1 MSRAYA
7 PGLFANSSMPTTSVS
22 FRGLVARYVLAGVL
36 FGALFPLVAIALVV
50 AQVGLGWSLS
60 GVRLAHASNNL
71 LYIIDTA
78 PVFLGLFSGIAGI
91 HQARFVQARRL
102 REEQVLTD
110 ELTRINNRQFGQLKL
125 AEMIPLARRRKRRIG
140 MVFIDIDRFKR
151 LNDNLGHRFG
161 DQVLIALARRLKES
175 IFPDEYVARLG
186 GDEFMVIVPNLR
198 DLADIHALARR
209 FAGVCHGELLIDG
222 KTHRVST
229 SIGAAVFPDHG
240 DDMEALFRHAGVA
253 LNENRNTKKRA
264 YEVFDPV
271 LLQAVREEY
280 TLEKEL
286 EGAIERNEFSL
297 CYQAIVESQTQAIV
311 GAEALL
317 RWRNRHLGAVP
328 PDKFIPIAEK
338 SGVILA
344 IGDWVLGEAC
354 RQNQAWQAA
363 GLPAISIAVNVSP
376 MQLVHQH
383 FADNVVQ
390 ALEDSGMNPACLK
403 LEITETASMQNV
415 VEVREIFGGLR
426 QRGIRLSI
434 DDFGTGYSS
443 LSKLKSL
450 SVDDLKIDKS
460 FIADIKIDAGAGN
473 FAIVEA
479 IVAMA
484 RTLNIQVVAEGVET
498 PLQLDV
504 LRRLECDYSQGYL
517 FSKPLP
523 PDEFAQLLARGVL
536 PVDVADRT

>member
-1 MSRAYA
+1 MGESPRPHKRAKHM
-7 PGLFANSSMPTTSVS
+7 FVESN
-22 FRGLVARYVLAGVL
+22 RGIIVRHLLAGVL
-36 FGALFPLVAIALVV
+36 FGLLFPIAANVLVIVQDGLDLSV
-50 AQVGLGWSLS
+50 AGIGA
-60 GVRLAHASNNL
+60 AHARNSL
-71 LYIIDTA
+71 LYIIDSA
-78 PVFLGLFSGIAGI
+78 PFFLGLFAAVAGI
-91 HQARFVQARRL
+91 HRARFAEAQRL
-102 REEQVLTD
+102 REQQVLTD

-198 DLADIHALARR
+198 DLADIHTLARR

-344 IGDWVLGEAC
+344 IGDWVLDEAC

-383 FADNVVQ
+383 FAENVVQ

-403 LEITETASMQNV
+403 LEVTETASMQNV

-434 DDFGTGYSS
+434 DDSGTGYSS

-536 PVDVADRT
+536 PVDVADSA

>member
-1 MSRAYA
+1 MC
-7 PGLFANSSMPTTSVS
+7 SS
-22 FRGLVARYVLAGVL
+22 
-36 FGALFPLVAIALVV
+36 
-50 AQVGLGWSLS
+50 
-60 GVRLAHASNNL
+60 
-71 LYIIDTA
+71 
-78 PVFLGLFSGIAGI
+78 
-91 HQARFVQARRL
+91 
-102 REEQVLTD
+102 
-110 ELTRINNRQFGQLKL
+110 
-125 AEMIPLARRRKRRIG
+125 
-140 MVFIDIDRFKR
+140 
-151 LNDNLGHRFG
+151 
-161 DQVLIALARRLKES
+161 
-175 IFPDEYVARLG
+175 
-186 GDEFMVIVPNLR
+186 
-198 DLADIHALARR
+198 DL
-209 FAGVCHGELLIDG
+209 
-222 KTHRVST
+222 
-229 SIGAAVFPDHG
+229 
-240 DDMEALFRHAGVA
+240 
-253 LNENRNTKKRA
+253 
-264 YEVFDPV
+264 
-271 LLQAVREEY
+271 
-280 TLEKEL
+280 
-286 EGAIERNEFSL
+286 
-297 CYQAIVESQTQAIV
+297 
-311 GAEALL
+311 
-317 RWRNRHLGAVP
+317 
-328 PDKFIPIAEK
+328 
-338 SGVILA
+338 
-344 IGDWVLGEAC
+344 
-354 RQNQAWQAA
+354 
-363 GLPAISIAVNVSP
+363 VNVSP

-536 PVDVADRT
+536 PVDVADSA

>member
-434 DDFGTGYSS
+434 DDSGTGYSS

>member
-1 MSRAYA
+1 M
-7 PGLFANSSMPTTSVS
+7 
-22 FRGLVARYVLAGVL
+22 
-36 FGALFPLVAIALVV
+36 
-50 AQVGLGWSLS
+50 
-60 GVRLAHASNNL
+60 
-71 LYIIDTA
+71 
-78 PVFLGLFSGIAGI
+78 
-91 HQARFVQARRL
+91 
-102 REEQVLTD
+102 
-110 ELTRINNRQFGQLKL
+110 
-125 AEMIPLARRRKRRIG
+125 
-140 MVFIDIDRFKR
+140 
-151 LNDNLGHRFG
+151 
-161 DQVLIALARRLKES
+161 
-175 IFPDEYVARLG
+175 
-186 GDEFMVIVPNLR
+186 
-198 DLADIHALARR
+198 ALARR

-536 PVDVADRT
+536 PVDVADSA